1 MTWMDMDCLILN
13 LPSIK
18 ELSDECKTNI
28 LIEVFVK
35 KCPGCKREVDDGSV
49 PLVCAVG
56 IGEQI
61 DLTVLVLPPL

>member
-1 MTWMDMDCLILN
+1 MDTDCLISN
-13 LPSIK
+13 VPSIK
-18 ELSDECKTNI
+18 ELSDECKASI

-35 KCPGCKREVDDGSV
+35 KCPGYKRGVDDGSV